1 MLIKNYNLKFRMSES
16 QQRKPLEIELQLP
29 VKTYDIDFAGIVS
42 NIVYVRW
49 LEDLRLEMLSN
60 FFPLAEQLESGI
72 APIVMQTTIDYK
84 QSIQMT
90 DRPIGKM
97 WIDSL
102 ASLRWIVGAEIS
114 IEGKTSA
121 MAQQTG
127 IFINLQTKKPIRIP
141 ERLQQH
147 YDESRSNS

>member
-1 MLIKNYNLKFRMSES
+1 MSEIE
-16 QQRKPLEIELQLP
+16 QRKPLEVELQLP

-60 FFPLAEQLESGI
+60 FFPLQEQLEHGF
-72 APIVMQTTIDYK
+72 APIVLQTTIDYK

-97 WIDSL
+97 WMESL
-102 ASLRWIVGAEIS
+102 APLRWMVGAEIS
-114 IEGKTSA
+114 LAGKVSA
-121 MAQQTG
+121 IARQTG
-127 IFINLQTKKPIRIP
+127 IFVNLQTKKPIRIP
-141 ERLQQH
+141 DRLQQQ
-147 YDESRSNS
+147 YNESQS